1 MGEKA
6 IEFALIGIK
15 TEQFVVFEENFEPKK
30 KVELA
35 GGFSF
40 KIKRKEKQ
48 LGVFVTFQFDQN
60 KQAFI
65 KLEVSC
71 HFSIKEEAWNKFIT
85 EDQIIFPEGFV
96 QHLCMLS
103 VGTARGILHA
113 KTEGTMFNS
122 FLLPTMN
129 ITNFVRSELKF
140 EINKE
145 DNNG

>member
-1 MGEKA
+1 MEDKA

-15 TEQFVVFEENFEPKK
+15 TEQFVVFEEHFDAKK

-35 GGFSF
+35 GGFAF
-40 KIKRKEKQ
+40 KIKQKEKQ
-48 LGVFVTFQFDQN
+48 LGVFATFQFDQG

-71 HFSIKEEAWNKFIT
+71 HFAIKEEAWNQFLT
-85 EDQIIFPEGFV
+85 EDNIVFPIDFV

-113 KTEGTMFNS
+113 KTEGTMFNA
-122 FLLPTMN
+122 FILPTMN
-129 ITNFVRSELKF
+129 ITNFVKSELKF
-140 EINKE
+140 QIG
-145 DNNG
+145 NNEVN